1 MRVDVRQ
8 GSLTDGDES
17 VLVNASN
24 TNAQL
29 GSGVSSAIRRACG
42 AGYQQYLVDELQ
54 RVFGGPM
61 EPGEILFTNA
71 GTHAHAKWV
80 AHVAVMDYRD
90 GFNGG
95 SFPSLERIQLACERL
110 WPRID
115 ALGGS
120 QSVAMVALGAGTGN
134 LGVVEPMR
142 IAARTLKQAQTK
154 NIERVCFYGFAL
166 QEYVATAEVI
176 ASEFPET
183 RSSLPPEVVAM
194 FDQR

>member
-1 MRVDVRQ
+1 MRVEVRQ
-8 GSLTDGDES
+8 GSLTDGNES

-29 GSGVSSAIRRACG
+29 GSGVSSAIRAACG
-42 AGYQQYLVDELQ
+42 KGYQQYLFDALQ

-61 EPGEILFTNA
+61 APGEILFTNA
-71 GTHAHAKWV
+71 GTHPHAKWV

-90 GFNGG
+90 GFNGS
-95 SFPSLERIQLACERL
+95 SFPTMERIERACERL

-115 ALGGS
+115 SLGGP

-142 IAARTLKQAQTK
+142 IAAQTLRRTATK
-154 NIERVCFYGFAL
+154 HIERVCFYGFAL

-176 ASEFPET
+176 ASEFPEV
-183 RSSLPPEVVAM
+183 RASLPAEVVAM
-194 FDQR
+194 FDRR